1 MRVSTTS
8 KSRQALAWAWG
19 GIEAEIVGDATIVRP
34 ALARRPVEL
43 IVRQGRLA
51 RGPGYAGAAP
61 ALRHGL
67 ARMGAVIRLR
77 ERGRYFVH
85 AAGAVDPRGRA
96 WLLSGDS
103 GSGKSTLTYAL
114 AQAGWRVLGD
124 DGVVLEVPSVSG
136 SIAAPAMS
144 DANSDRPAAQ
154 GSVWAHAWR
163 EPLRVSLDLEA
174 HFPDLVSQ
182 ATSGGVAGIP
192 GDPRRR
198 IAVSVPFARG
208 APLAALVFLV
218 RGERDVAT
226 PLTPTAA
233 LSALIPQSPWVLVD
247 DDHACAHLA
256 ALGHVAAS
264 VRAFRLEHSS
274 RQLSA
279 RDGIARTLGDL
290 L

>member
-1 MRVSTTS
+1 MSVGVTSVSRS
-8 KSRQALAWAWG
+8 SLAWAWG
-19 GIEAEIVGDATIVRP
+19 GVEAQMVGDATVVRP

-51 RGPGYAGAAP
+51 RGSGYASAPP
-61 ALRHGL
+61 ALRRGL
-67 ARMGAVIRLR
+67 ARMGAILRLR

-96 WLLSGDS
+96 WLLTGDS

-114 AQAGWRVLGD
+114 ARAGWNVLGD
-124 DGVVLEVPSVSG
+124 DGIVLEVTHISG
-136 SIAAPAMS
+136 S
-144 DANSDRPAAQ
+144 

-174 HFPDLVSQ
+174 HFPDLGARACSDGC
-182 ATSGGVAGIP
+182 ASMP
-192 GDPRRR
+192 GDLRRR

-208 APLAALVFLV
+208 APLAAIVFLA

-233 LSALIPQSPWVLVD
+233 LSALIPQSPWVLVAD
-247 DDHACAHLA
+247 EHASAHLA

-264 VRAFRLEHSS
+264 VGAFRLEHSS
-274 RQLSA
+274 RQLST